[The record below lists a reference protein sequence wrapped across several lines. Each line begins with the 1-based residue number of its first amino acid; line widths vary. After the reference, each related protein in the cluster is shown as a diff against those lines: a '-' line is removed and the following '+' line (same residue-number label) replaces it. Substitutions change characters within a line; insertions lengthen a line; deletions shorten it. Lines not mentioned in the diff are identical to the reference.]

1 MEEIVII
8 LLLAL
13 LVVILYYK
21 RTSSFVDDNIQVVVA
36 AYNEDMNWLK
46 EEPFN
51 GLDTICY
58 NKGKND
64 MSQCEGSHCKIVKLP
79 NVGRCDHTYLHHI
92 IENYDSLAP
101 VTVFIPASWTDSL
114 KKSKTLELIE
124 NARTSKKT
132 NIPNTPISPNDGVWG
147 FQMDEWT
154 SSNEKNKDMNETSS
168 LQPCPQRP
176 FGVWYRFNFPDTPLT
191 HIQYSGIFA
200 VARDD
205 IIQHPIERYRN
216 LIRYLD
222 SHSNPEAGHYIERA
236 WHSIFSPIS
245 T

>member
-1 MEEIVII
+1 MQEIIIALLLVIVI
-8 LLLAL
+8 
-13 LVVILYYK
+13 ILYYK
-21 RTSSFVDDNIQVVVA
+21 RTASFVDDNIQVVVA

-64 MSQCEGSHCKIVKLP
+64 ISQCSNSKCKVLSLP
-79 NVGRCDHTYLHHI
+79 NVGREGHTYLHHI
-92 IENYDSLAP
+92 IENYDNLAP
-101 VTVFIPASWTDSL
+101 VTVFIPASWPDGGKNSP
-114 KKSKTLELIE
+114 TLTTIEL
-124 NARTSKKT
+124 ARKYKKT
-132 NIPNTPISPNDGVWG
+132 FIPTTPVSPNDSVWG
-147 FQMDEWT
+147 FQLDEYT

-176 FGVWYRFNFPDTPLT
+176 FGVWYRHNFPDTPLT
-191 HIQYSGIFA
+191 NIQYGGIFA
-200 VARDD
+200 VARND

-216 LIRYLD
+216 LIKYLD
-222 SHSNPEAGHYIERA
+222 SHSNPEAGHYMERA